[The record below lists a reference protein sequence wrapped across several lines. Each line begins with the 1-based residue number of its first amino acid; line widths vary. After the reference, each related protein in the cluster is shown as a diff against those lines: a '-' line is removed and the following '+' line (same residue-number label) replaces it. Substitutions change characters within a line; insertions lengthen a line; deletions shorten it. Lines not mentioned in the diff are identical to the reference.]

1 MNSEHTPW
9 WVIMLIILLVLP
21 AGQTPV
27 LLANAPA
34 GVPIVRTLVWIYPF
48 YVFVAGYLAY
58 ACWQRQRMMTWIL
71 LALLVLTHLAMWM
84 LVTAKI

>member
-1 MNSEHTPW
+1 MNSERAPW
-9 WVIMLIILLVLP
+9 WLIMLIILLVLP

-27 LLANAPA
+27 LLDNAPA
-34 GVPIVRTLVWIYPF
+34 GVPIVRTLIWIYPF

-58 ACWQRQRMMTWIL
+58 ACWQRQRIMTWIL
-71 LALLVLTHLAMWM
+71 LMLLVLTHIAMWI

>member
-1 MNSEHTPW
+1 MNSERAPW
-9 WVIMLIILLVLP
+9 WLIMLIILLVLP

-27 LLANAPA
+27 LLDNAPA
-34 GVPIVRTLVWIYPF
+34 GVPIVRTLIWIYPF

-58 ACWQRQRMMTWIL
+58 ACWQRQRIMTWIL
-71 LALLVLTHLAMWM
+71 LMLLVLTHIAMCM